1 MIIENRLRTDT
12 LKRRDTMTKLGLQI
26 SSVKKYLQTPKEVLE
41 SFRKVSTIGYDT
53 IQIQWINPEVPT
65 DFIQAAL
72 KETNLK
78 CIGTQD
84 YYDVV
89 IEHLDEV
96 IEMNDLW
103 GGTYITVSGLPERYQ
118 SYEGCL
124 EYAKE
129 LNKLS
134 EYLETKGKILNF
146 HPRQKDVFQY
156 GDKNSLEIIF
166 ENTRNEFQ
174 FLLDIYQ
181 IIHSGLD
188 PIEWIYKVQ
197 GRNDVI
203 HFKDGVEETKG
214 QQLLMPV
221 GQGSIP
227 WKPIFEATI
236 ETGVKYAFAEQETFE
251 TEPFQCLKESYDY
264 LVMNGI
270 K

>member
-26 SSVKKYLQTPKEVLE
+26 SSVKKYLQTPEEVLE

-124 EYAKE
+124 EYAK
-129 LNKLS
+129 
-134 EYLETKGKILNF
+134 
-146 HPRQKDVFQY
+146 
-156 GDKNSLEIIF
+156 
-166 ENTRNEFQ
+166 
-174 FLLDIYQ
+174 
-181 IIHSGLD
+181 
-188 PIEWIYKVQ
+188 
-197 GRNDVI
+197 
-203 HFKDGVEETKG
+203 
-214 QQLLMPV
+214 
-221 GQGSIP
+221 
-227 WKPIFEATI
+227 
-236 ETGVKYAFAEQETFE
+236 
-251 TEPFQCLKESYDY
+251 
-264 LVMNGI
+264 
-270 K
+270 

>member
-1 MIIENRLRTDT
+1 
-12 LKRRDTMTKLGLQI
+12 MTKLGIQI
-26 SSVKKYLQTPKEVLE
+26 SSVKDYLQTPEDVLE
-41 SFRKVSTIGYDT
+41 SFRKVSDIGYDT

-65 DFIQAAL
+65 EFIQAAL

-89 IEHLDEV
+89 ISHLDEV

-134 EYLETKGKILNF
+134 EFLETKGKILNF
-146 HPRQKDVFQY
+146 HPRLMDVFQY

-166 ENTRNEFQ
+166 ENTRREFQ
-174 FLLDIYQ
+174 FLLDIYH
-181 IIHSGLD
+181 IIHGGLD
-188 PIEWIYKVQ
+188 PIEWIYKVE
-197 GRNDVI
+197 GRNDLI
-203 HFKDGVEETKG
+203 HFKDGFEETKVHHV
-214 QQLLMPV
+214 LMPT
-221 GQGSIP
+221 GQGSIQ
-227 WKPIFEATI
+227 WQPIFDATI
-236 ETGVKYAFAEQETFE
+236 KTGVNYAFAEQETFE
-251 TEPFQCLKESYDY
+251 KEPFQCLKESYDY
-264 LVMNGI
+264 LVANGI